1 MRNEVVKPPSS
12 KDPKSTRAKDLNPT
26 ISPMPRLEQ
35 VLCRR
40 TGQELPIDEHQ
51 LCPYCFGRAQDV
63 ANGQYTRFCDFVP
76 GRDPVHFGFPE
87 GTTREREG

>member
-1 MRNEVVKPPSS
+1 MRNEDLIPTISKDANPLSS
-12 KDPKSTRAKDLNPT
+12 KDLKPT

-51 LCPYCFGRAQDV
+51 NCPYCFGRAQDI